1 MDKIKLNLAAI
12 PRPGPK
18 DVITPPAADARSG
31 RLEAGS
37 VGHMAPPTLFVV
49 SRELLERTPVTLLI
63 TP

>member
-31 RLEAGS
+31 RLEAAS
-37 VGHMAPPTLFVV
+37 IGHM
-49 SRELLERTPVTLLI
+49 TPVTLLI